1 MVDDENRTQTKSSP
15 IYETGDAR
23 EGGDGG
29 TSAASRRW
37 NGDDGLGKGG
47 GMGGLGMPVLHNVR
61 KSPKPPFPPAST
73 QPPSLYITPTSTQ
86 PPLRQAPKPPL
97 LRPHARPPERRRQH
111 RRRPSRPR
119 ASMTLAWPREL
130 GIGFPA
136 TVRLSGATRLAPR
149 PGSAPARLRS
159 HPSEARGLLREMTRL
174 SP

>member
-1 MVDDENRTQTKSSP
+1 MVCESRCYIMCASP
-15 IYETGDAR
+15 QA
-23 EGGDGG
+23 
-29 TSAASRRW
+29 
-37 NGDDGLGKGG
+37 
-47 GMGGLGMPVLHNVR
+47 LHFL
-61 KSPKPPFPPAST
+61 KSPKPPFSAQVPKPPFSPNSCRKRPAFHFPST
-73 QPPSLYITPTSTQ
+73 TPTSTPSPISSSKHPASIPLHHTNKHPA
-86 PPLRQAPKPPL
+86 PPAIPPKPPL
-97 LRPHARPPERRRQH
+97 LRPHARPPERRRE
-111 RRRPSRPR
+111 RRRRQSRPR